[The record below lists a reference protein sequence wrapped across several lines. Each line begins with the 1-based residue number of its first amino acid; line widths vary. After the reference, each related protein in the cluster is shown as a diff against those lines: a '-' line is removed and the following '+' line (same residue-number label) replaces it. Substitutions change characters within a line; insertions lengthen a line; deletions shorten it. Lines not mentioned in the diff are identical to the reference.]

1 MAHSLAAIP
10 KAYTPILTQHSQR
23 RILGTAVT
31 GSLRKVTSGRQQV
44 NLTEKLGNLPGLSR
58 RLPSGSPAGVDSG
71 RLSSSNATR
80 SFTSPGILN
89 TTFVC

>member
-23 RILGTAVT
+23 WILGTAVT
-31 GSLRKVTSGRQQV
+31 GSLRKVTPGRQQV

-58 RLPSGSPAGVDSG
+58 CLPLRQPC
-71 RLSSSNATR
+71 R
-80 SFTSPGILN
+80 SRQWQ
-89 TTFVC
+89 TFQFQCHPFFH